1 MAAGEEEVVSFKEV
15 APVRA
20 IILQWVA
27 PYACIYEQH
36 QLDLWVILK
45 KWTVKLEKGVE
56 VVSRW
61 IQEDME

>member
-36 QLDLWVILK
+36 QLDLVGYSQK
-45 KWTVKLEKGVE
+45 MDSE
-56 VVSRW
+56 VGEGCRSS
-61 IQEDME
+61 